1 MNKNLDWIDYVFDE
15 DNIEKAKKQVYA
27 NKGSAGID
35 GVTVFD
41 LDNYIYE
48 HIDEIKGKIYQRKYK
63 PTPVKR
69 VEIPKEN
76 GKKRQLGIPTVI
88 DRVIQQAI
96 VQRLSPVF
104 ERDFNQNSFG
114 FRPGRCCEQAILKAL
129 KLFNDG
135 YDWVVDIDLE
145 RFFDT
150 VNHDKLTLL
159 ISKKIDDGNLISLIR
174 AYLDSGVMVNG
185 KYEETIV
192 GTPQGGNLS
201 PLLSNIM
208 LNELDK
214 ELEARSL
221 NFVRYADD
229 CLILVGSKKAA
240 ERVMES
246 IVDFIERK
254 LKLKV
259 NAEKS
264 KIARPTD
271 IKYLG
276 FGFFR
281 NKEEK
286 YEPKPHIKSIQKL
299 ERKLKTLTCRSWSVS
314 LDYRIKKINE
324 VVRGWVNYF
333 KICNMYSMM
342 NNISSH
348 LRRRIRC
355 VIWKQWKKTEHR
367 RKCLIKL
374 GISSQTATKY
384 SCSGNCY
391 WKMSRTPVIH
401 KAITNER
408 LVRRGL
414 ICPIDQYEKVHILPI
429 V

>member
-1 MNKNLDWIDYVFDE
+1 MNKNLDWISYVFDK
-15 DNIEKAKKQVYA
+15 DNIEKARKQVYA
-27 NKGSAGID
+27 NRGAAGID
-35 GVTVFD
+35 GVKVEE
-41 LDNYIYE
+41 LENYIYL
-48 HIDEIKGKIYQRKYK
+48 HIDEIKEMVYKRKYK
-63 PTPVKR
+63 PQPVMR
-69 VEIPKEN
+69 VEIPKDN
-76 GKKRQLGIPTVI
+76 GKMRQLGIPTVI

-104 ERDFNQNSFG
+104 EREFSDNSYG
-114 FRPGRCCEQAILKAL
+114 FRPGRRCEQAIVRVLE
-129 KLFNDG
+129 LFNDG
-135 YDWVVDIDLE
+135 YDWIVDIDLE
-145 RFFDT
+145 NFFDR
-150 VNHDKLTLL
+150 VNHDKLTML

-185 KYEETIV
+185 KYEDTLI

-214 ELEARSL
+214 ELDARGL
-221 NFVRYADD
+221 NYVRYADD

-240 ERVMES
+240 ERVMKS

-264 KIARPTD
+264 KITKPTD

-276 FGFFR
+276 FGFYK
-281 NKEEK
+281 NKDGI
-286 YEPKPHIKSIQKL
+286 YEPKPHIKSIGKL
-299 ERKLKTLTCRSWSVS
+299 EKKLKLLTSRSWSVS
-314 LDYRIKKINE
+314 LDYRIEKINE

-333 KICNMYSMM
+333 KICKMYAIMKKV
-342 NNISSH
+342 SSH

-355 VIWKQWKKTEHR
+355 IIWKQWKKPNHR

-374 GISSQTATKY
+374 GVSPVIANKY
-384 SCSGNCY
+384 ACSGNRY
-391 WKMSRTPVIH
+391 WTMSMTPVIH
-401 KAITNER
+401 KAISNER
-408 LVRRGL
+408 LIKRGL
-414 ICPIDQYEKVHILPI
+414 ICPIDQYLKVHIFT
-429 V
+429 